1 MPPEYFK
8 KPLLYPDLQG
18 TVEMFF
24 ELSPSR
30 QIGFSAGAIPISEIK
45 AYFDLFGID
54 DYGVRRFFLKRVR
67 LMDNIYLDL
76 INKNKSNKT
85 SKHNSTLVNS
95 RGEKLSG
102 R

>member
-1 MPPEYFK
+1 
-8 KPLLYPDLQG
+8 
-18 TVEMFF
+18 
-24 ELSPSR
+24 
-30 QIGFSAGAIPISEIK
+30 
-45 AYFDLFGID
+45 
-54 DYGVRRFFLKRVR
+54 VR